1 MSEEKDYI
9 FDKLLSGGIIAPN
22 DPQMLKAW
30 TVVARTIELSV
41 ALNASTNI
49 DQTRERLSDIIGQTI
64 EGSTTIF
71 TPFHTNFGRHIQ
83 IGKNVFINRGCT
95 FLDLGGIVVEDDV
108 LIGPQVN
115 IITENHPIDPTKRK
129 MLDLKPVVIKRNV
142 WIGANATILPGVTV
156 GENAIVAAGAV
167 VTKDVP
173 ANTIVGG
180 VPAKFIRKIEDAEVI
195 EKG

>member
-1 MSEEKDYI
+1 MNQEKGDI

-30 TVVARTIELSV
+30 EVVARTIELSV
-41 ALNASTNI
+41 TLNASTDI
-49 DQTRERLSDIIGQTI
+49 DQIRERLSDIIGQEI
-64 EGSTTIF
+64 DKSTTIF

-83 IGKNVFINRGCT
+83 LGKNIFINRGCT
-95 FLDLGGIVVEDDV
+95 FLDLGGIVIEDDV
-108 LIGPQVN
+108 LLGPQVN

-129 MLDLKPVVIKRNV
+129 MLDLKSVVIKRNV

-180 VPAKFIRKIEDAEVI
+180 VPAKFIRKI
-195 EKG
+195 

>member
-22 DPQMLKAW
+22 DPEMLKAW
-30 TVVARTIELSV
+30 AVVARTIELSV

-49 DQTRERLSDIIGQTI
+49 DQIRERLSDIIGQKI
-64 EGSTTIF
+64 DESTTIF

-95 FLDLGGIVVEDDV
+95 FLDLGGIVLEDDV

-115 IITENHPIDPTKRK
+115 IITENHPIDPTQRK

-142 WIGANATILPGVTV
+142 WIGANATLLPGVTV

-180 VPAKFIRKIEDAEVI
+180 VPAKFIRKIENEEVI